1 MGKEEPQGWAW
12 SLEVELCLSCSR
24 PWFKPITKRDRKSE
38 SAFHPAALPEVADGG
53 GCILSELRN
62 HYIILPTDSL
72 GTNDLPMTYTQARTE
87 PFSAVAA

>member
-1 MGKEEPQGWAW
+1 MELGGGALPKL
-12 SLEVELCLSCSR
+12 LEALVQ
-24 PWFKPITKRDRKSE
+24 TKRDRKSE

-62 HYIILPTDSL
+62 HYIILPADSL